1 MVSTRSVVSL
11 LRPEA
16 KVHHLAVDDSSDSIA
31 WVEGS
36 GTVHLGRLEDGG
48 RLDVTGV
55 FTTQH
60 RVTYLG
66 FHRGGLLVGDDLESL
81 MFYDLDGSL
90 VETQAIDGGVQS
102 CRVMGLKVVV
112 LSGMGEVLL
121 VQRERDSVNLSSKLG
136 LDDVVHVEVHGER
149 LYVAEQRGTVL
160 TCTEDN
166 VVWRRPPR
174 GEHGERIT
182 ALGLTKEGRL
192 FLTREGHALV
202 SGEEEAIEFEVWQDG
217 QLLARNDLRMRML
230 TSSVASWGAVLGFDD
245 GTVHR
250 LYEDGRM
257 ECVLETGYGV
267 FTCLEHRSGVIAS
280 SWFYIHG
287 EEDEQP
293 WKVEHQ
299 GMPRLMVVSER
310 HQGLLFAGDDQND
323 YTAPEPIGWIDL
335 EAPVQEMDAAELT
348 LWFQEAPAADG
359 LTAEELYGG
368 EDDVLHLLTEEERQ
382 QFQTV
387 SSGTSHASLLAAM
400 DEDVSTTE
408 VKVEP
413 TSENDLLE
421 ALQGIEELA
430 LDETGELMDALAASV
445 DEFIPPRAIAGDDQ
459 RHTAGDDGT
468 CVVVLDGRGS
478 FDPQEQIASWS
489 WHDDRGRELAATSQ
503 LKLKLPLGQHRFE
516 LRVVDQQGAWTTD
529 AVVIHIVD
537 GSTS

>member
-1 MVSTRSVVSL
+1 MVSTRSVVPL

-16 KVHHLAVDDSSDSIA
+16 KVHHLATDDSSDVIA

-36 GTVHLGRLEDGG
+36 RTVRLGRLVDAGTLEV
-48 RLDVTGV
+48 LESFNTE
-55 FTTQH
+55 H
-60 RVTYLG
+60 RVSYLG
-66 FHRGGLLVGDDLESL
+66 FHRDGLLVGDDLDSL
-81 MFYDLDGSL
+81 MFYDLDGTLIES
-90 VETQAIDGGVQS
+90 QAIDGGVQS
-102 CRVMGLKVVV
+102 CHFMGLKLVI
-112 LSGMGEVLL
+112 LSGMGEVVLS
-121 VQRERDSVNLSSKLG
+121 QRERDSVNLSKKFG

-149 LYVAEQRGTVL
+149 LFIAEQRGTVL
-160 TCTEDN
+160 ACTEDA

-182 ALGLTKEGRL
+182 ALGLTKQGRL

-202 SGEEEAIEFEVWQDG
+202 AGEEEAIEFEVWEDG
-217 QLLARNDLRMRML
+217 RLLTRNDLRKRLL

-250 LYEDGRM
+250 LYEDGQM
-257 ECVLETGYGV
+257 EGVLDTGYSV
-267 FTCLEHRSGVIAS
+267 FSCLEHRSGIIAS

-299 GMPRLMVVSER
+299 GMPRLMVVNER

-335 EAPVQEMDAAELT
+335 AAPVQEMDAAELT
-348 LWFQEAPAADG
+348 LWFQEAPASDG

-382 QFQTV
+382 QFQAV
-387 SSGTSHASLLAAM
+387 SQGTSHASLLAAM
-400 DEDVSTTE
+400 DEDVSPTSVE
-408 VKVEP
+408 VEP

-421 ALQGIEELA
+421 ALQGMEELA
-430 LDETGELMDALAASV
+430 LDATEDLMDALAASV

-489 WHDDRGRELAATSQ
+489 WHDQRGRELAVAPQ
-503 LKLKLPLGQHRFE
+503 LKLKLPVGQHRFE

-529 AVVIHIVD
+529 SVVIHIAD

>member
-1 MVSTRSVVSL
+1 MLPSN
-11 LRPEA
+11 
-16 KVHHLAVDDSSDSIA
+16 
-31 WVEGS
+31 
-36 GTVHLGRLEDGG
+36 GG
-48 RLDVTGV
+48 RFWHARKTASFGAALPAT
-55 FTTQH
+55 
-60 RVTYLG
+60 
-66 FHRGGLLVGDDLESL
+66 
-81 MFYDLDGSL
+81 
-90 VETQAIDGGVQS
+90 
-102 CRVMGLKVVV
+102 
-112 LSGMGEVLL
+112 
-121 VQRERDSVNLSSKLG
+121 
-136 LDDVVHVEVHGER
+136 
-149 LYVAEQRGTVL
+149 VATA
-160 TCTEDN
+160 
-166 VVWRRPPR
+166 PASAAA
-174 GEHGERIT
+174 

-202 SGEEEAIEFEVWQDG
+202 SGEEEAIELEVWQDN

-257 ECVLETGYGV
+257 ERVLETGYGI

-348 LWFQEAPAADG
+348 LWFQEAPASDG

-382 QFQTV
+382 QFQAA
-387 SSGTSHASLLAAM
+387 SGETSHASLLAAM
-400 DEDVSTTE
+400 DEDVSPTE
-408 VKVEP
+408 VKLEP

-421 ALQGIEELA
+421 ALQGIEELT
-430 LDETGELMDALAASV
+430 LDDTGELMDALAASV

-489 WHDDRGRELAATSQ
+489 WHDDRGRELAVAPQ

>member
-1 MVSTRSVVSL
+1 MVSTRSVVPL

-16 KVHHLAVDDSSDSIA
+16 KVHHLAADDSSDTIA

-36 GTVHLGRLEDGG
+36 STVRLGRLGDGG
-48 RLDVTGV
+48 RLDETGV
-55 FTTQH
+55 FTTQN

-66 FHRGGLLVGDDLESL
+66 FHRGALLVGDDLESL
-81 MFYDLDGSL
+81 MFYGLDGTL
-90 VETQAIDGGVQS
+90 VEAQAVDGGVQS
-102 CRVMGLKVVV
+102 CHAMALKVVV
-112 LSGMGEVLL
+112 LSGMGEVVL
-121 VQRERDSVNLSSKLG
+121 VQRERDSVNLSRKLG
-136 LDDVVHVEVHGER
+136 LGDVVHVEVHEQR
-149 LYVAEQRGTVL
+149 LFIAEQSGTVL
-160 TCTEDN
+160 TCTEDS

-182 ALGLTKEGRL
+182 ALGLTKEGSL

-202 SGEEEAIEFEVWQDG
+202 SGEEEAIEFEVWKGDR
-217 QLLARNDLRMRML
+217 LLTRNDLRMRLL

-257 ECVLETGYGV
+257 ERVLETGYGV

-310 HQGLLFAGDDQND
+310 HEGLLFAGDDQND

-335 EAPVQEMDAAELT
+335 KSPVQEMDAAELT
-348 LWFQEAPAADG
+348 LWFQETPAGDG

-382 QFQTV
+382 QFQAV
-387 SSGTSHASLLAAM
+387 SDVASHASLLAAM
-400 DEDVSTTE
+400 DEDVSPSE
-408 VKVEP
+408 VKVEA

-421 ALQGIEELA
+421 ALQGMEELT
-430 LDETGELMDALAASV
+430 LDDTEDLMDALAASV

-468 CVVVLDGRGS
+468 CVVALDGRGS

-489 WHDDRGRELAATSQ
+489 WHDERGRELAVAPQ

-529 AVVIHIVD
+529 SVVIHIVD

>member
-1 MVSTRSVVSL
+1 MVSTRSVVPV

-16 KVHHLAVDDSSDSIA
+16 KVHHLAVDDSSDTIA

-36 GTVHLGRLEDGG
+36 STVRLGCLGDDG
-48 RLDVTGV
+48 RLDVTG
-55 FTTQH
+55 FFNTQN
-60 RVTYLG
+60 RVSYLG

-81 MFYDLDGSL
+81 MFYDLDGAL

-102 CRVMGLKVVV
+102 CHVMALRVVV
-112 LSGMGEVLL
+112 LSGMGEVVL
-121 VQRERDSVNLSSKLG
+121 VQRERDSVNLSRKLG

-160 TCTEDN
+160 TCTQEN

-182 ALGLTKEGRL
+182 ALGLTNEGRL

-202 SGEEEAIEFEVWQDG
+202 SGEEEAIEFEVWQDNH
-217 QLLARNDLRMRML
+217 LLARSDLRARLL
-230 TSSVASWGAVLGFDD
+230 TSSIASSGAVLGFDD

-257 ECVLETGYGV
+257 ERVLETGYGV

-335 EAPVQEMDAAELT
+335 NTPVQEMDAAELT
-348 LWFQEAPAADG
+348 LWFQEAPASDG

-368 EDDVLHLLTEEERQ
+368 EDDVLQLLTDEERH
-382 QFQTV
+382 QFQAV
-387 SSGTSHASLLAAM
+387 SSVASHASLLAAM
-400 DEDVSTTE
+400 DEDVSPTE
-408 VKVEP
+408 VQIEP

-421 ALQGIEELA
+421 ALQGMEELT
-430 LDETGELMDALAASV
+430 LDDTAELMDALAASV

-459 RHTAGDDGT
+459 QAREPHDHNK
-468 CVVVLDGRGS
+468 
-478 FDPQEQIASWS
+478 QI
-489 WHDDRGRELAATSQ
+489 E
-503 LKLKLPLGQHRFE
+503 
-516 LRVVDQQGAWTTD
+516 AWT
-529 AVVIHIVD
+529 
-537 GSTS
+537 